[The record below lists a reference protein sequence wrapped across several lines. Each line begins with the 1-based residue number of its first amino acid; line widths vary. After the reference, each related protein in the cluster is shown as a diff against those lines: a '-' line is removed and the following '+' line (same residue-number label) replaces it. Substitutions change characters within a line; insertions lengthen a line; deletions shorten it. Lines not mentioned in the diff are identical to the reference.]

1 MRFSDLEDTET
12 RSVTLTRA
20 GESDSWESRCGCHR
34 VAVPAEV
41 PLMSSRLS
49 TTMLKLFALVSTL
62 ALVQGLSTR
71 VLAQPAATPTTALI
85 NGRWFNGQSFDSRTM
100 YSVDGRFTSR
110 KPAHVDRTIDLADT
124 WIVPPFADAHS
135 HTIGKGVED
144 ADRKAIHQHLTDG
157 VFYLKIQ
164 ANLPLTDEMRRR
176 LPINHADSLDVI
188 FAGAPLT
195 ATGGRPTTMHE
206 IQLKRGMF
214 PGYTNETLRDHTYFA
229 IDSESDLEQK
239 WPRIVS
245 LESDFIKTILTFSDE
260 FEKRRGQELSGLDPR
275 LLPRIVEKAHAA
287 KLRVSTHVANNADF
301 HAALVAGV
309 DEVAHLPVFATTSIA
324 LDDAKLAGQRRIVV
338 DTTCGQV
345 SMLPRR
351 LVPEADIPKI
361 VAAQK
366 VNLRQLYASGVQL
379 AIGSDLIES
388 PVKEIAYLRDLD
400 VFDNLTLIKLWTEST
415 AHTIFPNR
423 KIGRLAEGYE
433 ANFVALEGNPLD
445 SLDNVRRIKLRF
457 KQGAVIQP

>member
-1 MRFSDLEDTET
+1 
-12 RSVTLTRA
+12 
-20 GESDSWESRCGCHR
+20 
-34 VAVPAEV
+34 
-41 PLMSSRLS
+41 
-49 TTMLKLFALVSTL
+49 
-62 ALVQGLSTR
+62 
-71 VLAQPAATPTTALI
+71 
-85 NGRWFNGQSFDSRTM
+85 
-100 YSVDGRFTSR
+100 
-110 KPAHVDRTIDLADT
+110 
-124 WIVPPFADAHS
+124 
-135 HTIGKGVED
+135 
-144 ADRKAIHQHLTDG
+144 
-157 VFYLKIQ
+157 
-164 ANLPLTDEMRRR
+164 
-176 LPINHADSLDVI
+176 
-188 FAGAPLT
+188 
-195 ATGGRPTTMHE
+195 
-206 IQLKRGMF
+206 LKRGMF

-275 LLPRIVEKAHAA
+275 LLPRIVQKAHAA
-287 KLRVSTHVANNADF
+287 KLSVSTHVANNADF

-351 LVPEADIPKI
+351 LVPEDDIPKI

-366 VNLRQLYASGVQL
+366 VNLRLLYASGVQL